1 MTLPTPATLATVASL
16 ALLAHGD
23 EARLDL
29 VYFWAAVL
37 IAITPVL
44 IFGTIGAWVLRAIW
58 RAHHAPHG
66 SEAPSDA
73 SAAGGPARR
82 SLL

>member
-1 MTLPTPATLATVASL
+1 MTLAALASL

-23 EARLDL
+23 DARLDL

-37 IAITPVL
+37 IAITPVT
-44 IFGTIGAWVLRAIW
+44 IFGTIGVWVLRSIW

-66 SEAPSDA
+66 PEAPTDPSVTR
-73 SAAGGPARR
+73 GPAPHSPR
-82 SLL
+82 

>member
-1 MTLPTPATLATVASL
+1 MLAAPAVLTTIASL

-23 EARLDL
+23 DARLDL

-58 RAHHAPHG
+58 RAHHAPEG
-66 SEAPSDA
+66 SQAPTDPSV
-73 SAAGGPARR
+73 AAGPAPRTMR
-82 SLL
+82 

>member
-1 MTLPTPATLATVASL
+1 MTLATPAILATVASL
-16 ALLAHGD
+16 AFLAHGD
-23 EARLDL
+23 DARLDL

-58 RAHHAPHG
+58 RAHHAPEG
-66 SEAPSDA
+66 SEAPTDPSVTTG
-73 SAAGGPARR
+73 SAPRP
-82 SLL
+82 LL

>member
-1 MTLPTPATLATVASL
+1 MTLATAATLSSL

-23 EARLDL
+23 DARLDL

-58 RAHHAPHG
+58 RAHHAPAG
-66 SEAPSDA
+66 SEAPTDPSV
-73 SAAGGPARR
+73 AGGPAPRTVR
-82 SLL
+82 